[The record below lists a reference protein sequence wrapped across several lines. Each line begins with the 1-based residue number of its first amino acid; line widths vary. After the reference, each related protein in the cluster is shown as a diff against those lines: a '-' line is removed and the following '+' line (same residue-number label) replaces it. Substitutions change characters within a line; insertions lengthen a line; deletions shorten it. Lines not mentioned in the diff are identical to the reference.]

1 MVIINLGSKYRNE
14 YLSLTGLGV
23 KLLRFTG
30 MDFAGIRFT
39 GMDFAGIRFTGMD
52 FVEMSITGFMFDILT
67 VICRYQSH
75 VCTFYI
81 YAGIGRFAYFFNN
94 VHNLFLEI
102 ICIFTLC

>member
-14 YLSLTGLGV
+14 YLSLKGLGV

-39 GMDFAGIRFTGMD
+39 GMDFA
-52 FVEMSITGFMFDILT
+52 EMSITGFMFDILT
-67 VICRYQSH
+67 VICRFQSH

-94 VHNLFLEI
+94 VYS
-102 ICIFTLC
+102 